1 TTMRLESTYAEVDRC
16 RRVPD
21 QHLRRI
27 GGRNPVVGGEL
38 GESGQYGRLLPH
50 RFRQRAVDGDVGLD
64 AGDADVELVV
74 AAAVDDGGS
83 GGEDEAGLHGSKMAD
98 RKSFV

>member
-1 TTMRLESTYAEVDRC
+1 MR
-16 RRVPD
+16 
-21 QHLRRI
+21 
-27 GGRNPVVGGEL
+27 GEL

-50 RFRQRAVDGDVGLD
+50 RFCQRAVDGDVSLD

-83 GGEDEAGLHGSKMAD
+83 GGEDEAGLHGSKMAAVPD
-98 RKSFV
+98 GVKPFYMLFAIGISCLT